1 GVAASATRL
10 RECLDLIYA
19 IRKEVARVGSYASM
33 LSDEDTRVNEPAQ
46 MRSEAQLLGSEF
58 SKKTSFLAPA
68 VIGAGREKIDG
79 YLAAEPGLA
88 PYRHP
93 LDDILRS
100 AAHVRSEEVEQVIA
114 QIGPLAASP
123 EDVRRTLANADMPW
137 PSVELT

>member
-1 GVAASATRL
+1 LALLVPATLPAQHADRWNLGDIYPSNEAWAEAKDKTRGRLAAIDACQSGVAASATRL

-68 VIGAGREKIDG
+68 VIAAGREKIDG
-79 YLAAEPGLA
+79 FLAVEPRL
-88 PYRHP
+88 
-93 LDDILRS
+93 
-100 AAHVRSEEVEQVIA
+100 
-114 QIGPLAASP
+114 
-123 EDVRRTLANADMPW
+123 
-137 PSVELT
+137 